1 MEKFDQQKYK
11 NAFNREK
18 YENIVVRVPA
28 GSRNSINVQAREKGF
43 SSTNAYILDL
53 IQRDS
58 KNT

>member
-1 MEKFDQQKYK
+1 MEKLTSRSTRTHST
-11 NAFNREK
+11 REK

-28 GSRNSINVQAREKGF
+28 GSRASINVQAREKGF

-58 KNT
+58 KNI

>member
-28 GSRNSINVQAREKGF
+28 GSRDSINVQAREKGF

-53 IQRDS
+53 IQKD
-58 KNT
+58 